1 MPSFYFFLGFTVL
14 GTVCLQWANSAQP
27 DVETNRDFAS
37 IPGHLEELG
46 AKNTKRSVKVI
57 QSFPDPETF
66 FRTYVDG
73 SKPVLIQN
81 GAKMSSA
88 FEKWTDEYF
97 LSLPE
102 SSEHKIRAEQRKK
115 EKRTVPPEEM
125 SFSDFVKTYTEK
137 DIYMVS
143 SVPEFI
149 RWVIVISS
157 ILFKNH
163 CKPRYKRS

>member
-1 MPSFYFFLGFTVL
+1 MPSFYFFLGFTIL

-27 DVETNRDFAS
+27 DVETNLDFAS

-46 AKNTKRSVKVI
+46 AKNTKRSVEVI

-88 FEKWTDEYF
+88 VEKWTDEYF
-97 LSLPE
+97 LVASRIE
-102 SSEHKIRAEQRKK
+102 RAQNPGGTKK
-115 EKRTVPPEEM
+115 EGEEN
-125 SFSDFVKTYTEK
+125 
-137 DIYMVS
+137 S
-143 SVPEFI
+143 SSRGNV
-149 RWVIVISS
+149 
-157 ILFKNH
+157 L
-163 CKPRYKRS
+163 